1 MIYSFLAFITGMF
14 LVVTTTFN
22 SRIGVLKSVYK
33 SAFINS
39 VIGLMT
45 SIIVFFIFDKATGF
59 TFSFSEW
66 YILLGGLLAPFI
78 VVISNFTIAKIGV
91 FSATLLIVSGQLIMG
106 TIIDWIRNG
115 VYPVFTTV
123 GGILI
128 ILGLLYIHMIE
139 KNQSSQGGNHG

>member
-1 MIYSFLAFITGMF
+1 MVYSFLAFITGMF

-22 SRIGVLKSVYK
+22 ARIGVLKSVYK

-39 VIGLMT
+39 VIGLLT
-45 SIIVFFIFDKATGF
+45 SFVVFFVFDKTTGTEF
-59 TFSFSEW
+59 HMSEW

-106 TIIDWIRNG
+106 TLIDWIRNG
-115 VYPVFTTV
+115 VYPVWTTV

-128 ILGLLYIHMIE
+128 ILGLLYIHGVE
-139 KNQSSQGGNHG
+139 KRQNSQ